1 MTKRNTLQKGIV
13 SDVFCGMTNHPSAGM
28 VYDAVHEKYP
38 GISRATVY
46 RILADAAQEGV
57 IQRLKLCDANDRYDI
72 TLGNHYHITCRCCG
86 AVADVDV
93 ELDNESI
100 KDRAQACE
108 GFTVDCCHVEFFG
121 ICESCRKKATEADQK
136 ENKN

>member
-13 SDVFCGMTNHPSAGM
+13 SDVFSSMTNHPSAGM

-46 RILADAAQEGV
+46 RILAEAAEEGV

-72 TLGNHYHITCRCCG
+72 TLGKHYHVTCRDCG
-86 AVADVDV
+86 AVADVDLKLDMDGLWERAEGCQGFSV
-93 ELDNESI
+93 EN
-100 KDRAQACE
+100 
-108 GFTVDCCHVEFFG
+108 CHVEFSG
-121 ICESCRKKATEADQK
+121 LCEECRKKQTD
-136 ENKN
+136 